1 MNRNFNGL
9 IRQQRGAYISAV
21 RYTDLFWAFVEVA
34 WGVGS
39 IIVYWAGVRML
50 DTGHIT
56 VGLLVSFS
64 SYLSMFWQP
73 IMDLSNFYNNL
84 VTNMAAAERIFE
96 VLDTE
101 PEIQD
106 ADGAQ
111 VLPPIKGEVE
121 FQHVTF
127 G

>member
-1 MNRNFNGL
+1 M
-9 IRQQRGAYISAV
+9 
-21 RYTDLFWAFVEVA
+21 A

-101 PEIQD
+101 PEIQ
-106 ADGAQ
+106 GC
-111 VLPPIKGEVE
+111 
-121 FQHVTF
+121 
-127 G
+127 